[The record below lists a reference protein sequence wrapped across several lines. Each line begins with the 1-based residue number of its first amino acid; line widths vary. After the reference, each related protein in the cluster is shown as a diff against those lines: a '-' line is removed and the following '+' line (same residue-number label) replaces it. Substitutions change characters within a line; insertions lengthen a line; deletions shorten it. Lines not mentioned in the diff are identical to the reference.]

1 LNFLLFN
8 NTTKD
13 LKNPSFFEK
22 YYKKIKKP
30 FSKRP
35 KGWKL
40 SSSPRQDEFRN
51 FCMSDE
57 REKVYHKLEE
67 VMIDC

>member
-40 SSSPRQDEFRN
+40 SGSPNRTIFELF
-51 FCMSDE
+51 
-57 REKVYHKLEE
+57 V
-67 VMIDC
+67 